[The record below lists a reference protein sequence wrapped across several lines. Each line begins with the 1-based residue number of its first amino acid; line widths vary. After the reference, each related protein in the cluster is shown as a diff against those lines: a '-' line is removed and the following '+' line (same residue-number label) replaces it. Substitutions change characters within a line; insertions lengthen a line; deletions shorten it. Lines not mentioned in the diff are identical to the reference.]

1 MIGAPLLYLHGLPGS
16 FASEMDIVFG
26 PAKRPDGLESLNRLG
41 PLGGGLPYADT
52 LIDAF
57 DEMTR
62 APRLAGPVR
71 LVAFS
76 LGSMAALRIAAAR
89 ADRIASLDL
98 IAPAAPLQ
106 LGDFLDAMAGKPVFE
121 AAQQGE
127 FRLGL
132 LARMQSVALT
142 IAPSLIARQL
152 FAASSDAERKLM
164 GAPERRGA
172 FLAGMKQAVHH
183 HPAAYKAELRA
194 YVTDWSAML
203 AEVRSPVRIWQGTD
217 DNWAP
222 AAMAQ
227 ALASALMSPAEIIL
241 AEGLSHYGVLVQSLP
256 KIIAGGPAEQASH
269 RRQWQGVQSRQ
280 ME

>member
-1 MIGAPLLYLHGLPGS
+1 
-16 FASEMDIVFG
+16 MDIVFG
-26 PAKRPDGLESLNRLG
+26 PGKRPEGLEPFNRLG
-41 PLGGGLPYADT
+41 PLGHGLPYAGT

-57 DEMTR
+57 DEITR
-62 APRLAGPVR
+62 ASRLAGPVR

-106 LGDFLDAMAGKPVFE
+106 LGDFLDAMAGKLVFE

-132 LARMQSVALT
+132 LARMQSTALK
-142 IAPSLIARQL
+142 ISPGLLARQL
-152 FAASSDAERKLM
+152 FATASDAERKLM
-164 GAPERRGA
+164 GAPERRSA
-172 FLAGMKQAVHH
+172 FLAGMRQTIHH

-194 YVTDWSAML
+194 YVTDWSATL

-227 ALASALMSPAEIIL
+227 ALASALMSPTEFIL
-241 AEGLSHYGVLVQSLP
+241 AEGLSHYGVLVESLP
-256 KIIAGGPAEQASH
+256 KIIAERPA
-269 RRQWQGVQSRQ
+269 G
-280 ME
+280 